1 MFALIKFSI
10 SNLKRSRSRFIFS
23 LLAVMLGVMLITTLF
38 ILVDSLRTSVNDSLD
53 FLEGTLIVQEKGLP
67 DPSLSRI
74 SVSIMDDLREANQST
89 LKGMLK
95 GISARVSILER
106 DNSTSL
112 GVKHVIGVDPADERR
127 TTNIMAEENFLIGR
141 PLGEKDKNK
150 IVIGVLAATVLKL
163 GINDQIDVK
172 NETFTVVGIFETDSL
187 IDAVMY
193 IPLQDAMRVQNLT
206 NTVSTIF
213 VSPKSLDN
221 LDEVKEF
228 VNTVLFEKYG
238 VEAIEFNELAAS
250 GLQILELM
258 NQFGIIV
265 GFLTMVVAT
274 LSVVNTI
281 LMGVQE
287 RRREIAVLKA
297 TGWTNREIAT
307 EVIIES
313 MVITVAG
320 GILGIILGVLISKL
334 SLDYFG
340 TLLRFSF
347 SFSAVLNASL
357 VTISLGFFAGLYPAV
372 RATRISPVVDLA
384 R

>member
-1 MFALIKFSI
+1 
-10 SNLKRSRSRFIFS
+10 
-23 LLAVMLGVMLITTLF
+23 MLITTLF

>member
-1 MFALIKFSI
+1 
-10 SNLKRSRSRFIFS
+10 
-23 LLAVMLGVMLITTLF
+23 MLGVMLITTLF

-74 SVSIMDDLREANQST
+74 PISIADDLREANQSS
-89 LKGMLK
+89 LKGKLK
-95 GISARVSILER
+95 GVSARVSILER
-106 DNSTSL
+106 DNSTSF
-112 GVKHVIGVDPADERR
+112 GVKHIVGVDPVDEKR
-127 TTNIMAEENFLIGR
+127 TTNIMAEENFILGR
-141 PLGEKDKNK
+141 PLIEGDKNK
-150 IVIGVLAATVLKL
+150 IVIGVLAATVSKV
-163 GINDQIDVK
+163 GINDQINVK

-193 IPLQDAMRVQNLT
+193 IPLQDAMRIQNLT

-213 VSPKSLDN
+213 VSPMSLES
-221 LDEVKEF
+221 LGEVKEF

-258 NQFGIIV
+258 NQFGLIV

-287 RRREIAVLKA
+287 RKREIAVLKA
-297 TGWTNREIAT
+297 TGWTNREIAA
-307 EVIIES
+307 EVVIES
-313 MVITVAG
+313 MIITVVG
-320 GILGIILGVLISKL
+320 GTFGIVFGILISKL
-334 SLDYFG
+334 SLDYFS

-347 SFSAVLNASL
+347 SFNAILNASL
-357 VTISLGFFAGLYPAV
+357 VTISLGFFAGLYPAI
-372 RATRISPVVDLA
+372 RAARISPVVDLA